1 MIEGE
6 DMELDIIFQM
16 TQLEKAYKEIYEK
29 DGHALLEQPMTYE
42 QYLQLDED
50 KKILY
55 REMEKHR
62 STVFNNM
69 YENTVADI
77 DTKPDL
83 GYVEIVQHSRYSYP
97 ILHNHEY
104 IELVYVYS
112 GSCMHFV
119 ENQSFEMKRGDLCIL
134 APNAMH
140 AISAYEDDAVLVN
153 IMMSQKLFDASFL
166 KMMQRGTVLPE
177 FFESVLYERKVSP
190 YIIYPTG
197 NDEWMHEIVLHMVK
211 ERRKKDY
218 LYNESVSLMVRQMF
232 IHILRNYE
240 LMAIVSDPICHMQEN
255 RIVALMGYISVN
267 YRSITLAQTA
277 DFFGYSRAYMSQI
290 LSNYTGKTFTAL
302 VNEEKMKNAA
312 KLLRETRLSLTEIGV
327 EVGCYDASHF
337 THKFKKIYGMTPTEY
352 RMKETHKN
360 NF

>member
-1 MIEGE
+1 MK
-6 DMELDIIFQM
+6 LDPVFQM
-16 TQLEKAYKEIYEK
+16 TPLEKAFKKLYEA
-29 DGHALLEQPMTYE
+29 GGRALLKQPMTYE
-42 QYLQLDED
+42 RYLQLDAD
-50 KKILY
+50 KKALY
-55 REMEKHR
+55 GKMEEHR
-62 STVFNNM
+62 RTLISNM
-69 YENTVADI
+69 YENTVEDVGNR
-77 DTKPDL
+77 PDSD
-83 GYVEIVQHSRYSYP
+83 YVEIVQHGRYSYP
-97 ILHNHEY
+97 ILHNHGY
-104 IELVYVYS
+104 IELIYVYS
-112 GSCMHFV
+112 GRCLHFV
-119 ENQSFEMKRGDLCIL
+119 ENQTFEMKRGDLCIL
-134 APNAMH
+134 APDAMH

-166 KMMQRGTVLPE
+166 KMMQRGPTLLE

-197 NDEWMHEIVLHMVK
+197 DDEWLQDLVLHMVK

-255 RIVALMGYISVN
+255 RIVALIGYIAVN

-290 LSNYTGKTFTAL
+290 LSKYTGKTFTVL
-302 VNEEKMKNAA
+302 VDEEKMKNAA
-312 KLLRETRLSLTEIGV
+312 KLLEDTKLSLTEIGV

-337 THKFKKIYGMTPTEY
+337 TRKFKKIYGMTPTEY
-352 RMKETHKN
+352 RTQKTKEN
-360 NF
+360 Y

>member
-1 MIEGE
+1 
-6 DMELDIIFQM
+6 MELGAVFQM
-16 TQLEKAYKEIYEK
+16 TQLEKAFKKNYEK
-29 DGHALLEQPMTYE
+29 EGHALWEQPMTYK
-42 QYLQLDED
+42 QFLQLDAD
-50 KKILY
+50 KKNLY
-55 REMEKHR
+55 EKMEEHR
-62 STVFNNM
+62 GTIVNNI
-69 YENTVADI
+69 YENTIVGVGRQ
-77 DTKPDL
+77 PDSE
-83 GYVEIVQHSRYSYP
+83 YVEIVQHGRYSYP

-112 GSCMHFV
+112 GQCLHFV
-119 ENQSFEMKRGDLCIL
+119 ENQSFEMKTGDLCIL

-140 AISAYEDDAVLVN
+140 AISACEDDAVLVN

-166 KMMQRGTVLPE
+166 KMMHRGPALFE

-197 NDEWMHEIVLHMVK
+197 NDEWMHDLVLHMVK
-211 ERRKKDY
+211 ERKEKDY

-255 RIVALMGYISVN
+255 RIVALMGYIAVN

-277 DFFGYSRAYMSQI
+277 DFFGYNRAYMSQI
-290 LSNYTGKTFTAL
+290 LSQYTGKTFTVL

-312 KLLRETRLSLTEIGV
+312 KLLKETRLNLTEISM

-352 RMKETHKN
+352 RMQKSE
-360 NF
+360 

>member
-1 MIEGE
+1 
-6 DMELDIIFQM
+6 MEIDTIFQM
-16 TQLEKAYKEIYEK
+16 TQLEKEFKKIYEK

-42 QYLQLDED
+42 RYLQLDAD

-55 REMEKHR
+55 SKMEAYR
-62 STVFNNM
+62 SKVFNNT
-69 YENTVADI
+69 YENTVAYI
-77 DTKPDL
+77 STNPDP
-83 GYVEIVQHSRYSYP
+83 GYVEIVQHGRYSYP

-112 GSCMHFV
+112 GRCQHFV
-119 ENQSFEMKRGDLCIL
+119 ENQTFEMKVGDLCIL

-140 AISAYEDDAVLVN
+140 AISAYEDDAILVN

-166 KMMQRGTVLPE
+166 KMMRRSLTLSE
-177 FFESVLYERKVSP
+177 FVESVLYERKVSP
-190 YIIYPTG
+190 YLIYPTG
-197 NDEWMHEIVLHMVK
+197 NDGWMHEIVLHMVK

-218 LYNESVSLMVRQMF
+218 LYNESISLMVRQMF

-255 RIVALMGYISVN
+255 RVVALMGYIAVN

-290 LSNYTGKTFTAL
+290 LSKYTGKTFTAL

-352 RMKETHKN
+352 RIQETR
-360 NF
+360 

>member
-1 MIEGE
+1 
-6 DMELDIIFQM
+6 MELDTIFQM
-16 TQLEKAYKEIYEK
+16 TQLEKAFKKIYEK
-29 DGHALLEQPMTYE
+29 DGHALLGQPMTYE
-42 QYLQLDED
+42 RFLQLDAD
-50 KKILY
+50 KKALY
-55 REMEKHR
+55 REMEAYH
-62 STVFNNM
+62 STVFNNV
-69 YENTVADI
+69 YENTVMDI
-77 DTKPDL
+77 SARPDL
-83 GYVEIVQHSRYSYP
+83 GYVEIVQHGRYSYP

-112 GSCMHFV
+112 GRCMHFV
-119 ENQSFEMKRGDLCIL
+119 ENQSFEMKTGDLCIL

-166 KMMQRGTVLPE
+166 RMMQRSPILSE

-197 NDEWMHEIVLHMVK
+197 KDGRLHEMVLHMVK

-218 LYNESVSLMVRQMF
+218 LYKESVSLLVRQMF
-232 IHILRNYE
+232 IHILRHYE

-255 RIVALMGYISVN
+255 RIVALMGYIAVN
-267 YRSITLAQTA
+267 YRSITLSQTA

-290 LSNYTGKTFTAL
+290 LSKYTGKTFTAL

-352 RMKETHKN
+352 RMQETE
-360 NF
+360 